1 MRAIENDMRG
11 APPRMSAEQGR
22 MGPLSRAEKTLV
34 VGLGKTGLSCARYLR
49 SQGLFT
55 AVTDSR
61 ANPPGLDQLREDMPE
76 VAVFVDGFEAEAFE
90 AADRL
95 VVSPGVPVAEPLI
108 QAAMARGIEVVGDV
122 ELFARAAQAPICAI
136 TGSNGKSTVTTL
148 VGEMA
153 KAAGLRVAVGGNLGE
168 PALDLLDAS
177 VELYVLELSSFQLE
191 TTFGLGAHAAV
202 VLNLSADH
210 MDRYPSLAAYAEAK
224 SRIYKGARLAVVN
237 RDDPIVSAMPRDGAV
252 DIGFTLNEPAE
263 NDFGLRV
270 EDGASWICQGPRR
283 LMLASEVRIPGMHN
297 LANALAALAL
307 ASGCGVPI
315 AHACDVL
322 RRFAGLP
329 HRSELVAERAGVC
342 WYDDSKGTN
351 PGATVAALDG
361 LIPHGGSGRA
371 VLIAGGD
378 GKGADF
384 APLLPAVKRAARAVV
399 LIGRDAELIAQTL
412 EGEVTMVEAS
422 TMKDA
427 VARAAELAR
436 PGDVVLLSPACASF
450 DMFDGY
456 EQRGRAFA
464 EAVRALDA

>member
-1 MRAIENDMRG
+1 
-11 APPRMSAEQGR
+11 MSS
-22 MGPLSRAEKTLV
+22 LSVAGKTLV

-49 SQGLFT
+49 SQGIFA

-61 ANPPGLDQLREDMPE
+61 ANPPGLRQLREELPE
-76 VAVFVDGFEAEAFE
+76 VAVFVDGFEPEVFA

-95 VVSPGVPVAEPLI
+95 VVSPGVPMAEPLI
-108 QAAMARGIEVVGDV
+108 QDAMARGIEVLGDI
-122 ELFARAAQAPICAI
+122 ELFARVAQAPICAI
-136 TGSNGKSTVTTL
+136 TGSNGKSTVTTM

-153 KAAGLRVAVGGNLGE
+153 NAAGLRVAVGGNLGE
-168 PALDLLDAS
+168 PALDLLDTS

-191 TTFGLGAHAAV
+191 TTSGLHAHAAT
-202 VLNLSADH
+202 VLNVSADH
-210 MDRYPSLAAYAEAK
+210 MDRYPSLAAYAETK
-224 SRIYKGARLAVVN
+224 GRIYRNARLAVVN
-237 RDDPIVSAMPRDGAV
+237 RDDPIVSALPRDSSV
-252 DIGFTLNEPAE
+252 EMGFTLKEPAD

-270 EDGASWICQGPRR
+270 EDGVSWICQGPRR
-283 LMLASEVRIPGMHN
+283 LMPASEVRIPGMHN

-307 ASGCGVPI
+307 ASGCGLPI
-315 AHACDVL
+315 ASACDVL

-329 HRSELVAERAGVC
+329 HRSELVAERGGVC

-361 LIPHGGSGRA
+361 LVPSGGPSRA

-399 LIGRDAELIAQTL
+399 LIGRDAELIAKVL
-412 EGEVTMVEAS
+412 DGEVALVGAA
-422 TMKDA
+422 TMKEA
-427 VARAAELAR
+427 VERAAELAR

-450 DMFDGY
+450 DMFEGY
-456 EQRGRAFA
+456 EQRGRVFA
-464 EAVRALDA
+464 EAVRGLDA